1 MRNICAMPSPSM
13 KVSWGEREGYCRSGP
28 QRYSVPDSAAGISP
42 WITSRSATSDSARC
56 GAPQPWYSGISGNR
70 TTSGMMDP
78 FACCAD
84 TILVGQRAVRQL
96 WRKAMIEPNTELH
109 EPGLTQALADLH
121 SVLVPAERIE
131 AWATQR
137 RVYALSHRRMIVAAT
152 SGRLIWLVRRLVSG
166 FDVVNLRW
174 QDLSE
179 VNLRVGI
186 FAAELVI
193 RADPATDLAINA
205 QQGSRL
211 INIGG
216 LRKDQAQAVY

>member
-1 MRNICAMPSPSM
+1 
-13 KVSWGEREGYCRSGP
+13 
-28 QRYSVPDSAAGISP
+28 
-42 WITSRSATSDSARC
+42 
-56 GAPQPWYSGISGNR
+56 
-70 TTSGMMDP
+70 
-78 FACCAD
+78 
-84 TILVGQRAVRQL
+84 
-96 WRKAMIEPNTELH
+96 MIEPNTQLN
-109 EPGLTQALADLH
+109 EPGLTKALADLH
-121 SVLVPAERIE
+121 SVLIPAETVE

-137 RVYALSHRRMIVAAT
+137 RVYAMSHRRMIVAAT

-179 VNLRVGI
+179 VNLRVGM

-205 QQGSRL
+205 QQGSRV

-216 LRKDQAQAVY
+216 LRKDQAQAVYRICQAQDQAWREKRRIRELEELRARSGGVQINPGTPAAGASSDSVRRLQEAKQMLDARLITDSEYESLKARILAGG

>member
-1 MRNICAMPSPSM
+1 M
-13 KVSWGEREGYCRSGP
+13 
-28 QRYSVPDSAAGISP
+28 
-42 WITSRSATSDSARC
+42 
-56 GAPQPWYSGISGNR
+56 
-70 TTSGMMDP
+70 
-78 FACCAD
+78 
-84 TILVGQRAVRQL
+84 L
-96 WRKAMIEPNTELH
+96 EPNTELN
-109 EPGLTQALADLH
+109 EPGLTKALADLQ
-121 SVLVPAERIE
+121 SVLIPAETVE

-137 RVYALSHRRMIVAAT
+137 RVYAMAHRRMIVAAT

-186 FAAELVI
+186 FAAELAI

-205 QQGSRL
+205 QQGSRV

-216 LRKDQAQAVY
+216 LRKDQAQAVYRICQAQDQAWREKRRIRELEELRARSGGVQINPGTPAAGVSSDAVRRLQEAKQMLDARLITDSEYESLKARILAGG